1 MSRTAFYEN
10 QQNQQTQTIESPA
23 VKTID
28 FPKVAKPPFTLAESF
43 ANSPRRSHLA
53 KAGGDTLPNGTSDST
68 TGFCTDKTAYQAP
81 ASPSPSADTDYNA
94 QPLPLLLQTLGPYLA
109 NMTSTLSLPSLSD
122 ESYDF
127 LSDLAPFFTRIE
139 VSSNTVLWR
148 QSDSPDGLYL
158 IEHGSLR
165 ATYSYDNHTREVQET
180 MVAGTIAGDL
190 STLSNTARNATTVA
204 ERDCVLWRMDIEALE
219 RLEKEHPAT
228 ARRFTRIV
236 LKGIS
241 SLHLRAEL
249 IGSCRRGTRC
259 PQLAL
264 DCSTV
269 IDVCLLLYL
278 CRPPWTTLPSVF
290 LFSYPYYT
298 INIDSSTR
306 CISIKLYTNAGM
318 NLFVNV
324 YMQSTFCQV

>member
-1 MSRTAFYEN
+1 MVCLIF
-10 QQNQQTQTIESPA
+10 
-23 VKTID
+23 TID
-28 FPKVAKPPFTLAESF
+28 I
-43 ANSPRRSHLA
+43 
-53 KAGGDTLPNGTSDST
+53 
-68 TGFCTDKTAYQAP
+68 CTNNTAYQAP

-236 LKGIS
+236 LKGMS
-241 SLHLRAEL
+241 SLHSRAEL
-249 IGSCRRGTRC
+249 IGSCR
-259 PQLAL
+259 
-264 DCSTV
+264 
-269 IDVCLLLYL
+269 
-278 CRPPWTTLPSVF
+278 
-290 LFSYPYYT
+290 
-298 INIDSSTR
+298 
-306 CISIKLYTNAGM
+306 
-318 NLFVNV
+318 
-324 YMQSTFCQV
+324 

>member
-1 MSRTAFYEN
+1 MLKPVATRC
-10 QQNQQTQTIESPA
+10 QTVRLAMKSG
-23 VKTID
+23 
-28 FPKVAKPPFTLAESF
+28 FPPD
-43 ANSPRRSHLA
+43 N
-53 KAGGDTLPNGTSDST
+53 
-68 TGFCTDKTAYQAP
+68 TAYQAP
-81 ASPSPSADTDYNA
+81 ASPSPSADTDHNA

-127 LSDLAPFFTRIE
+127 LTDLAPFFTRIE

-158 IEHGSLR
+158 IESGSLR

-204 ERDCVLWRMDIEALE
+204 ERDCVLWRIDLEALE

-236 LKGIS
+236 LKGMFIS
-241 SLHLRAEL
+241 HL
-249 IGSCRRGTRC
+249 
-259 PQLAL
+259 PM
-264 DCSTV
+264 
-269 IDVCLLLYL
+269 CL
-278 CRPPWTTLPSVF
+278 R
-290 LFSYPYYT
+290 
-298 INIDSSTR
+298 
-306 CISIKLYTNAGM
+306 
-318 NLFVNV
+318 
-324 YMQSTFCQV
+324 